1 MAMYNYGSFDGPY
14 QDLEL
19 EHIMFSEGEG
29 LKENMSPMNAP
40 MDIPME
46 EEMVNIVWDDQ
57 GTALTSPRVDL
68 KQRYLNIV
76 LGIVAVI
83 ACLLV
88 CMAVRYVARR
98 REKPMPPLREHDA
111 EFYGINRA

>member
-29 LKENMSPMNAP
+29 LKENVME
-40 MDIPME
+40 IPVE